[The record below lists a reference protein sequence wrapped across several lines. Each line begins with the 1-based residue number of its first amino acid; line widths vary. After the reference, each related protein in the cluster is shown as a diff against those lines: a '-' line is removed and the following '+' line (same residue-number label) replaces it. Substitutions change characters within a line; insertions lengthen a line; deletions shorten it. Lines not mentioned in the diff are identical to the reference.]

1 MMLDTDTAICYA
13 LTERLAQPLGG
24 YSSKGRGQD
33 RLGGKCTI
41 LEMTQIKAIV
51 IDIENVRR
59 E

>member
-1 MMLDTDTAICYA
+1 MTLDTDAAVCYA
-13 LTERLAQPLGG
+13 LTERLTQRLGG
-24 YSSKGRGQD
+24 YSGKGSGQD